1 MTVVDE
7 NDASSFAEISR
18 LREEIERLES
28 EKRAAE
34 QRAQQLRRA
43 ENPGAGVYYAQEIF
57 QAQQDKLRLDVEIQ
71 LRKNKINRLRLGW
84 DGGELA
90 QPPSFLQ

>member
-1 MTVVDE
+1 MMVEDE

-18 LREEIERLES
+18 LREEITRLEA
-28 EKRAAE
+28 EQRAAD
-34 QRAQQLRRA
+34 QRAQQLRQA

-57 QAQQDKLRLDVEIQ
+57 QAQQDKLRLGVEIQ
-71 LRKNKINRLRLGW
+71 LRKNKINRLQMGW
-84 DGGELA
+84 DGLELA